1 MTMISAVKATVL
13 TLGAAVPE
21 AVEPLP
27 HAPNVIELR
36 QYKIVPG
43 RRDAFIA
50 LFDRAFVESQEAEGM
65 RLIGQFRDLDD
76 PDRFVWLR
84 GFADMAARRRALE
97 DFYSGPVWQAHRG
110 EANPMLEDNDNVL
123 MLRPAWPGAGFAI
136 GPRPAG
142 DADDGSGG
150 FVVATILYLWKP
162 PEEGFSEFFR
172 SEVRPALEAAGIP
185 VLAVLE
191 PERAANDFPRLP
203 VRGDERLLVW
213 FTRFESEI
221 ARDELIVRLGASAD
235 WRERIAPALQRHME
249 RAPQT
254 LQLAPTPRSA
264 LR

>member
-1 MTMISAVKATVL
+1 MISAVKAAVL
-13 TLGAAVPE
+13 TLGATVPN
-21 AVEPLP
+21 APDRLP
-27 HAPNVIELR
+27 AAPSVVELR

-97 DFYSGPVWQAHRG
+97 HFYSGPVWQAHRG

-123 MLRPAWPGAGFAI
+123 LLRPAWPGAGFTLA
-136 GPRPAG
+136 PRPAANSDEG
-142 DADDGSGG
+142 ADG

-162 PEEGFSEFFR
+162 PEEGFTEFFR
-172 SEVRPALEAAGIP
+172 TQVRPALESAGIP

-191 PERAANDFPRLP
+191 PERAPNDFPRLP
-203 VRGDERLLVW
+203 VRSDERLLVW
-213 FTRFESEI
+213 FTRFESET

-249 RAPQT
+249 RPPQT
-254 LQLAPTPRSA
+254 LRLAPTARSA